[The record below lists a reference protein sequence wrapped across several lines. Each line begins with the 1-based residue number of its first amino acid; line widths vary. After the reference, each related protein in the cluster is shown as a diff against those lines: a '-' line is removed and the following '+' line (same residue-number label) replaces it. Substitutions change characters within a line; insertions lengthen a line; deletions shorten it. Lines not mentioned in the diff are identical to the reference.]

1 MIYFA
6 VAMLVVAIA
15 LAVPQWLKRR
25 FGQTPRSGERHCD
38 SVTTAVSTP
47 TAKKR
52 WEQTREER
60 FGSKFNPTV
69 AHQRCCRS
77 DAIF

>member
-1 MIYFA
+1 M
-6 VAMLVVAIA
+6 
-15 LAVPQWLKRR
+15 RR
-25 FGQTPRSGERHCD
+25 GERHCD

-52 WEQTREER
+52 WDDAERELAAGLRITERLWRRRERTREER
-60 FGSKFNPTV
+60 FGSKFNPNV

-77 DAIF
+77 GAVFESKTV

>member
-15 LAVPQWLKRR
+15 LAVPQWLERR
-25 FGQTPRSGERHCD
+25 SDKTPRRGERHCD

-52 WEQTREER
+52 
-60 FGSKFNPTV
+60 
-69 AHQRCCRS
+69 
-77 DAIF
+77 